1 MALLS
6 GFFQLAEK
14 CFLKSQD
21 FNSLLL
27 FYSSYGD
34 EQGLL
39 RLLNDSEA
47 AGKYNVAFETAFL
60 LALPERCV
68 KILMASKR
76 FAEAAMFAKSYCP
89 NMVTPIMKEWSA
101 LLDQLKLPFKPENI
115 FES

>member
-34 EQGLL
+34 EQGLKK
-39 RLLNDSEA
+39 LLEDSEA
-47 AGKYNVAFETAFL
+47 AGKYNVAFETAYL
-60 LALPERCV
+60 LAMPERCV

-76 FAEAAMFAKSYCP
+76 FAEAAMMWRMPEFLARA
-89 NMVTPIMKEWSA
+89 TPLFCFFSITEK
-101 LLDQLKLPFKPENI
+101 I
-115 FES
+115 